1 MIRSFRLSE
10 DPAEIPTFLVNRLYW
25 ADEKTIETETVVAH
39 RDTRNLRLEIAAR
52 LPSKVH
58 TLMDIIDIGFIAQGG
73 TKRFVSELCA
83 SEGGTCPLT
92 ARLFDGGKLIISKQ
106 ASCYVAP
113 FEE

>member
-1 MIRSFRLSE
+1 
-10 DPAEIPTFLVNRLYW
+10 
-25 ADEKTIETETVVAH
+25 
-39 RDTRNLRLEIAAR
+39 
-52 LPSKVH
+52 
-58 TLMDIIDIGFIAQGG
+58 MDVIDIGFIAQGG

-92 ARLFDGGKLIISKQ
+92 ARLFDEGKLISSKQ